1 MPTPKFDALI
11 EASPEM
17 MSELMKEFVDGKDYN
32 ARAKI
37 RMKMKILLD
46 LASVDTKYPDIPAL
60 QHGRGAVPGLPGL
73 PGQGLYDGYAN
84 ALPMALQERAGRAV
98 LNRPDDGIEPIPGA
112 NPERENEDI
121 LEAPGGNV
129 VAAAAPAVVN
139 QNF

>member
-11 EASPEM
+11 SQSPEL
-17 MSELMKEFVDGKDYN
+17 MSELMTDFISGKEYN
-32 ARAKI
+32 ARAKV

-60 QHGRGAVPGLPGL
+60 SPQRPSRGDLANYVHNGYPLAAGMLPG
-73 PGQGLYDGYAN
+73 GG
-84 ALPMALQERAGRAV
+84 GRA
-98 LNRPDDGIEPIPGA
+98 LNQPGDGIEPIPGA
-112 NPERENEDI
+112 YPERENDDI

-129 VAAAAPAVVN
+129 PAPAAPAAPVD